1 MNPKGAWGNM
11 LINDWKEFLI
21 PYEQAVEELK
31 IKFKSIRN
39 QFRIKNEY
47 SPIEFAIGRVKEVSS
62 ILEKAKKLDI
72 PFNKI
77 SEKMEDIA
85 GLRIMCQFVEDI
97 YTVVEFIH
105 KRDGKDLKIVYEK
118 DYVKNKKES
127 GYRSYHMII
136 KYPVQTAIG
145 EVEILAEIQ
154 IRTLAMNFWSTAEH
168 SLNYKY
174 KQSIPLDIRERLKKS
189 GELAFL
195 LDQEMSNI
203 KEEII
208 DAQKMFEIKSNIISD
223 ILDNIITIYSLGK
236 VSESTDVQNK
246 FNKVLEGGDIDEL
259 KSLLDESKNKVKQYR
274 IELLNIVDYED

>member
-1 MNPKGAWGNM
+1 M

-31 IKFKSIRN
+31 IKFKSIRK
-39 QFRIKNEY
+39 QFKSRNEY
-47 SPIEFAIGRVKEVSS
+47 SPIEFVIGRVKEVSS

-72 PFNKI
+72 QFNNI
-77 SEKMEDIA
+77 NTEMEDIA
-85 GLRIMCQFVEDI
+85 GIRIMCQFVGDI
-97 YTVVEFIH
+97 YTVVESIH
-105 KRDGKDLKIVYEK
+105 KRNGKDLTITYEK

-154 IRTLAMNFWSTAEH
+154 IRTLAMNFWATAEH

-174 KQSIPLDIRERLKKS
+174 KQSFPKNIKERLKKA

-195 LDQEMSNI
+195 LDQEMSQI

-236 VSESTDVQNK
+236 VSESAEAQNR
-246 FNKVLEGGDIDEL
+246 FNKLLEDGDINKL
-259 KSLLDESKNKVKQYR
+259 KSLLDESNKKVEQYR
-274 IELLNIVDYED
+274 IELLNMVD